1 MPNVLSGNESVGSQ
15 CNGNQGCLGMY
26 PSNGI
31 ELLLDRAH
39 DDHAV
44 FNSNH
49 ALVLRDTRAETSD
62 RDGVQKKCFI
72 RFDGVLLDP
81 WDMFEGVDPVKRK
94 LIALLYRLGKEDLS
108 CLLVTEDKAQVRS
121 LKEV

>member
-31 ELLLDRAH
+31 ESLLDRAH

-49 ALVLRDTRAETSD
+49 TLVLRDTRAETSD

-81 WDMFEGVDPVKRK
+81 WDVLEGVDPVKRK